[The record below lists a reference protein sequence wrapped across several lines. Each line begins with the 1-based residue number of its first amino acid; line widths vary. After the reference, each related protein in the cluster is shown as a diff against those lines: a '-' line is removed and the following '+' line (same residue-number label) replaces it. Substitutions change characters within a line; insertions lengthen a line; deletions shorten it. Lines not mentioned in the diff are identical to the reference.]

1 MSEAGGRIGDDRFVH
16 DDAPYVLGMLST
28 DERAAFEEHLA
39 GCAECAARVAEIADL
54 PALLA
59 TVPFDEVVDE
69 VPDTLLP
76 GLLRRAGVERRRRN
90 WLTAGLAG
98 VAAACLI
105 ALAIAV
111 WPSGPTSP
119 APHPRAMSALVASPV
134 RATAALVD
142 KGWGTEIDL
151 VCQYDGSTPPGGY
164 SYGLSVTDTS
174 GATTPLGSWTI
185 VPGKD
190 ITFASGTA
198 LRRDQ
203 IASVQI
209 TVGETPILQL
219 RTG

>member
-1 MSEAGGRIGDDRFVH
+1 MGPDRFVH
-16 DDAPYVLGMLST
+16 DDAPYVLGMLSA
-28 DERAAFEEHLA
+28 DERAAFEQHLS

-54 PALLA
+54 PGLLA
-59 TVPFDEVVDE
+59 TVPPDEIDDE
-69 VPDTLLP
+69 VPATLLP

-111 WPSGPTSP
+111 WPSGPTTP

-134 RATAALVD
+134 RATAALTD
-142 KGWGTEIDL
+142 RGWGTEIDL
-151 VCQYDGSTPPGGY
+151 VCRYDSSTPPGGY
-164 SYGLSVTDTS
+164 TYGLSVTDTS
-174 GATTPLGSWTI
+174 GATTPLGTWTI
-185 VPGKD
+185 EPGKD
-190 ITFASGTA
+190 VTFASGTA

>member
-1 MSEAGGRIGDDRFVH
+1 VSEAGDRTGQDRFIH
-16 DDAPYVLGMLST
+16 DDAPYVLGLLSAE
-28 DERAAFEEHLA
+28 ERAAFEDHLA
-39 GCAECAARVAEIADL
+39 GCAGCAARIAEIADL
-54 PALLA
+54 PGLLA
-59 TVPFDEVVDE
+59 TVPFDEVVED

-76 GLLRRAGVERRRRN
+76 GLLRRAGLERRRRN

-134 RATAALVD
+134 RATAALID

-151 VCQYDGSTPPGGY
+151 ICQYDSSTPPGGY
-164 SYGLSVTDTS
+164 AYGLSVTDTS
-174 GATTPLGSWTI
+174 GATTSLGSWTI

-209 TVGETPILQL
+209 TAGETPILQL

>member
-1 MSEAGGRIGDDRFVH
+1 MTESTGRAGQDPFVH
-16 DDAPYVLGMLST
+16 DDAPYVLGMLAA
-28 DERAAFEEHLA
+28 DERAAFEQHLA
-39 GCAECAARVAEIADL
+39 GCPECAARIAEIADL

-59 TVPFDEVVDE
+59 TVPFDEAVDE

-105 ALAIAV
+105 ALTIAV

-134 RATAALVD
+134 HATAALTD
-142 KGWGTEIDL
+142 KGWGTEIEL
-151 VCQYDGSTPPGGY
+151 VCGYDGSTPPGGY
-164 SYGLSVTDTS
+164 TYGLSVTDT
-174 GATTPLGSWTI
+174 GGLTTPLGSWTI

>member
-1 MSEAGGRIGDDRFVH
+1 MGPDRFVH
-16 DDAPYVLGMLST
+16 DDAPYVLGMLSA
-28 DERAAFEEHLA
+28 DERAAFEQHLS

-54 PALLA
+54 PGLLA
-59 TVPFDEVVDE
+59 TVPPDEIDDE
-69 VPDTLLP
+69 VPATLLP

-105 ALAIAV
+105 ALAIA
-111 WPSGPTSP
+111 
-119 APHPRAMSALVASPV
+119 MSALVASPV
-134 RATAALVD
+134 RATAALTD
-142 KGWGTEIDL
+142 RGWGTEIDL
-151 VCQYDGSTPPGGY
+151 VCRYDSSTPPGGY
-164 SYGLSVTDTS
+164 TYGLSVTDTS
-174 GATTPLGSWTI
+174 GATTPLGTWTI
-185 VPGKD
+185 EPGKD
-190 ITFASGTA
+190 VTFASGTA

>member
-1 MSEAGGRIGDDRFVH
+1 MGDDRFVH
-16 DDAPYVLGMLST
+16 DDAPYVLGLLSA

-59 TVPFDEVVDE
+59 TVPLDEVLDE

-134 RATAALVD
+134 RATAALTD
-142 KGWGTEIDL
+142 KAWGTEIDL

-164 SYGLSVTDTS
+164 AYGLSVTDTS